1 MTQLAGDRQARRR
14 EIDHPGAA
22 VEFRF
27 DPAADRHAFQ
37 PLQEV
42 DVKEGSAEL
51 AVGDA
56 FQADV
61 LLLLDDV
68 ADVSVFDLSQL
79 GLGDGARLLSLAR
92 LNERRRPEEAA
103 DVVGAGRVGL
113 LCSWPRIICYN
124 TRHAAS
130 RISGRRRRGRRGRR
144 RGAQT
149 PAANAP
155 ARKGRIKQAL
165 MRFNFGRDTTLS
177 FDDMCREAARVGFHG
192 FDLVGPQD
200 WPTLKK
206 YGLVCTMAPA
216 MGVTIRDGLI
226 RPELHD
232 AIERSM
238 HGEIDQCAAN
248 SWPNFITVGG
258 ERRGIGSEEGK
269 RPRGRDPQSCQG
281 PRRRQGSDDLHR
293 GRQQQATPIRSSA
306 APTPSSTISAGAS
319 ISASG

>member
-1 MTQLAGDRQARRR
+1 MRRR
-14 EIDHPGAA
+14 EFLAA
-22 VEFRF
+22 V
-27 DPAADRHAFQ
+27 AAT
-37 PLQEV
+37 
-42 DVKEGSAEL
+42 G
-51 AVGDA
+51 
-56 FQADV
+56 
-61 LLLLDDV
+61 V
-68 ADVSVFDLSQL
+68 AAA
-79 GLGDGARLLSLAR
+79 AR
-92 LNERRRPEEAA
+92 
-103 DVVGAGRVGL
+103 
-113 LCSWPRIICYN
+113 
-124 TRHAAS
+124 
-130 RISGRRRRGRRGRR
+130 
-144 RGAQT
+144 AQT
-149 PAANAP
+149 PVAGAA

-248 SWPNFITVGG
+248 GWPNFITVGG

-269 RPRGRDPQSCQG
+269 DRAAALLNRVKARAEDKGVTICIEVVNSKYTDPEFGRADAIFDHLAWGVDLCKRVNSPRVKVLFDIYHVQIMDGDVCANIREHFPWIAHFHTAGVPGRRELDDTQELNYRFVAKTIADLGFTGYVAHEYRPTPGRDPLDSL
-281 PRRRQGSDDLHR
+281 RRVFDIMDV
-293 GRQQQATPIRSSA
+293 
-306 APTPSSTISAGAS
+306 
-319 ISASG
+319 